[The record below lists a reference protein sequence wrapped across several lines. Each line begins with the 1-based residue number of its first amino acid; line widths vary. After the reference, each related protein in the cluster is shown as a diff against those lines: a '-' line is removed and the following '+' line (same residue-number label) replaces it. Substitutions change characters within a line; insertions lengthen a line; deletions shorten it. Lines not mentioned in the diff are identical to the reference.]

1 MFRAGPDNVSVKIV
15 LTPVLRQRNLD
26 GVGKDGVDLKRLIGA
41 VESAHSS
48 DQALERIAHAS
59 ELADE
64 LTETGDR
71 LVDHFVLQAREAG
84 HSWAAIGGRLGV
96 TKQAAQQRFSIGKK
110 WRWPTFPRLRANKGF
125 FTRFTAPARAVV
137 MDAQREA
144 RELKHNYIG
153 TEHILLGL
161 TEGDGVAAKA
171 LKSMGVTKSA
181 VLARIK
187 KIVGEGDESPPG
199 HIPFTPRSKKVLEL
213 ALRESL
219 RLGHNYIGTEHILLG
234 IVREGQGLAMQIL
247 GELKVPVDEI
257 EPKIKAMLT
266 R

>member
-1 MFRAGPDNVSVKIV
+1 VAGDRVE
-15 LTPVLRQRNLD
+15 
-26 GVGKDGVDLKRLIGA
+26 LKRLIEA
-41 VESAHSS
+41 VEAAHAA

-64 LTETGDR
+64 LAVTGDR
-71 LVDHFVLQAREAG
+71 LVDHFVVQAREAG

-96 TKQAAQQRFSIGKK
+96 TKQAAQQRFSIAAK
-110 WRWPTFPRLRANKGF
+110 WRWPTFPRRMANKGLF
-125 FTRFTAPARAVV
+125 SRFTKPARTVV
-137 MDAQREA
+137 TDAQREA

-161 TEGDGVAAKA
+161 TAGDGIAAKI

-181 VLARIK
+181 VRARIK
-187 KIVGEGDESPPG
+187 EIVGEGDESLPG

-219 RLGHNYIGTEHILLG
+219 RLGHNYIGSEHILLG
-234 IVREGQGLAMQIL
+234 IVREGEGLAMQIL
-247 GELKVPVDEI
+247 GDLKVSGDEI
-257 EPKIKAMLT
+257 EPKIVEMLT
-266 R
+266 RRVS